1 MSSQKPNGDLGAH
14 ILDNDVSDSEQVSP
28 TLPKQTKDIKVGA
41 SEIVRQQVASKTAI
55 GFLQNSGSGVTSRVS
70 NSPPQQHTFIGHHV
84 YISGPNSP

>member
-1 MSSQKPNGDLGAH
+1 MSQPNGDLSAH
-14 ILDNDVSDSEQVSP
+14 LLPDDVSDSEQVSP

-70 NSPPQQHTFIGHHV
+70 NSPP
-84 YISGPNSP
+84 